1 LEKERFNRSNGYFKA
16 LFKENKSSKKYS
28 KSLVITFHFGRTESR
43 AQKRRKGK
51 KPRSK
56 RLKTLGHED
65 PDIAAGQ
72 KRHGSD
78 NVHIIQ

>member
-1 LEKERFNRSNGYFKA
+1 M
-16 LFKENKSSKKYS
+16 
-28 KSLVITFHFGRTESR
+28 ITFHFGRTESR